1 MKNYVALMAA
11 VILPWTLLAQQP
23 ASTEPSE
30 LLLPNGT
37 GVSRPLQPVALV
49 ETPPPIDSS
58 TTVTIEEIRKVVQ
71 GADEVPPKAAQHMA
85 NLWYSGEFL
94 LGWSRGGRLPVLAT
108 ENFVSGYPS
117 LADPNTRIALGGA
130 REKPV
135 DRGGARFTVGWAIG
149 GSPRAGFEATYDF
162 YGTQILSESVA
173 GGGTSGRILG
183 RPLINPATGAEDV
196 VVVSHPN
203 LLGRLDM
210 NLSSR
215 IGGWNALGVVNLFH
229 NERWSLSALGGYRYF
244 QLNEGLRL
252 DQSGYYR
259 AQYADPAINVVAG
272 TPLPVVVHRTLST
285 DQIDVANRFHGAL
298 LGLRSEF
305 DYGRFFVSLD
315 AKVSVG
321 RVIEV
326 VKISGQTVSV
336 VEPASGK
343 VITYYP
349 GGVYGQYSN
358 SGRYEQSSFG
368 VLPEG
373 ILRAGIK
380 FGSHSRLTVGY
391 NFLYLNSVVRPGDQI
406 DRTVD
411 LTQST
416 ADPLA
421 LRAASRPMVPT
432 DRSAYWLQG
441 LSFGLEWKY

>member
-1 MKNYVALMAA
+1 MKNFVALIVT

-23 ASTEPSE
+23 ASNEPSE

-71 GADEVPPKAAQHMA
+71 GAGESPTEKPQPLA

-94 LGWSRGGRLPVLAT
+94 LGWSRSGRLPILAT
-108 ENFVSGYPS
+108 ENNFTGYPS

-135 DRGGARFTVGWAIG
+135 DRGGARFTVGWALG

-162 YGTQILSESVA
+162 YGTQTISESVA

-196 VVVSHPN
+196 VIVSHPN
-203 LLGRLDM
+203 LLGRVDM

-215 IGGWNALGVVNLFH
+215 IGGWNALGVINLFH
-229 NERWSLSALGGYRYF
+229 NERWTLSALGGYRYF
-244 QLNEGLRL
+244 HMNEGLRL

-259 AQYADPAINVVAG
+259 AQYADPALNIVAG
-272 TPLPVVVHRTLST
+272 TALPVVVHRTLST

-298 LGLRSEF
+298 LGLRGEY

-315 AKVSVG
+315 AKVSIG
-321 RVIEV
+321 RVIDV

-336 VEPASGK
+336 VEATSGK

-349 GGVYGQYSN
+349 GGVYGQMSN
-358 SGRYEQSSFG
+358 SGRFEQSTFG

-380 FGSHSRLTVGY
+380 LGSHSRFTVGY

-411 LTQST
+411 YIQST

-421 LRAASRPMVPT
+421 LRVASRPSMPM
-432 DRSAYWLQG
+432 DRSSYWLQG